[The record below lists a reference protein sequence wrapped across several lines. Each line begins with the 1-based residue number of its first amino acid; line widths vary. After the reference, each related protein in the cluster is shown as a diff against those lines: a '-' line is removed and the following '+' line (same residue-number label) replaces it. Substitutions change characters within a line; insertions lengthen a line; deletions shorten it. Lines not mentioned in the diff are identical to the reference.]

1 MTYSIKK
8 YYLCGMEE
16 KMNILLK
23 TLRLQQKLKMREVF
37 DLTGIDQAL
46 ISRFENG
53 SRVPSDEQ
61 IEALSKCYKVDYNV
75 LKKYQLV
82 EKIYQIL
89 AHEPMGYEAWMA
101 TEPRIEYLATKK
113 IEDQINISAKIQASL
128 RELDYL
134 KVELDGLRYPQDIH
148 LNKVDEHFALQYTY
162 ESNKIEGNTLTLSE
176 TMMVVKEGITISGKS
191 VNEHLEAINHS
202 EAIELLFDFVKN
214 KVEFKE
220 SILLQFH
227 GLILRGIN
235 RPNAGR
241 YRSVNV
247 RITGAE
253 HIPPEPYMIGPLMEE
268 YFAFYRASHKALHPV
283 LLAAEMHERLVTI
296 HPFIDGNG
304 RTSRLV
310 MNLILAMHG
319 YPMAILKG
327 DQDSR
332 LKYFKALEAV
342 QLDGEPEPFYQLVVD
357 AVQRTIKERIHLL
370 KSY

>member
-1 MTYSIKK
+1 MHKTIKK
-8 YYLCGMEE
+8 NYLCGVKLE
-16 KMNILLK
+16 MNIFLK
-23 TLRLQQKLKMREVF
+23 KLRHQQKMKMREVSAI
-37 DLTGIDQAL
+37 TGIDQAL

-53 SRVPSDEQ
+53 SRMPNDEQ
-61 IEALSKCYKVDYNV
+61 LKALSGCYKVDYNI

-82 EKIYQIL
+82 EKIHQIL

-101 TEPRIEYLATKK
+101 AEPRIEYLVNKK
-113 IEDQINISAKIQASL
+113 IEDQINISTGLKASL
-128 RELDYL
+128 RELDCL
-134 KVELDGLRYPQDIH
+134 KAELKDLRYPQDIH
-148 LNKVDEHFALQYTY
+148 LNKVDEHFALRYTY

-214 KVEFKE
+214 KVSFNE
-220 SILLQFH
+220 SLLLQFH

-235 RPNAGR
+235 RVHAGR

-253 HIPPEPYMIGPLMEE
+253 HIPPEHYMIGPLMES
-268 YFAFYRASHKALHPV
+268 YFSFYRVSQNTLHPV

-310 MNLILAMHG
+310 MNLILATHG

-327 DQDSR
+327 DQASR
-332 LKYFKALEAV
+332 LKYFKTLEAV
-342 QLDGEPEPFYQLVVD
+342 QMDGDPEPFYQLVID
-357 AVQRTIKERIHLL
+357 SVQQTIQERIHLL
-370 KSY
+370 KSH